1 MSNNNGLP
9 STLEWTNRGSQEK
22 QRVYSNLGHAITGVR
37 NSAGSV
43 LYNAWAGE
51 PHFSRHLEQGFDG
64 AGLAR
69 CKAACERYANSNV
82 PQQEIQR

>member
-1 MSNNNGLP
+1 MSINGLP
-9 STLEWTNRGSQEK
+9 STLTWERHGPDGRWRI
-22 QRVYSNLGHAITGVR
+22 YSNLGHAITGVR
-37 NSAGSV
+37 NAAGSV

-51 PHFSRHLEQGFDG
+51 PHFSRHLEQGFDA

-69 CKAACERYANSNV
+69 CKAACERHANSNV